1 VNHELSCQTVAECVS
16 QYVELERAR
25 ERVASASPFSRRYFC
40 ATAMQKDP
48 VEGVAVE
55 LLDDG
60 NMFEWTIY
68 IEGPKDT
75 P

>member
-1 VNHELSCQTVAECVS
+1 
-16 QYVELERAR
+16 
-25 ERVASASPFSRRYFC
+25 
-40 ATAMQKDP
+40 MQKDP